1 MSRLLNLKKLKSQ
14 YNIYN
19 SSKFVKEKYNRG
31 NKYISV
37 FDKKNN
43 SEELKEKNNNQQKQ
57 NYSNFL
63 LQIILIKIQRELVF
77 H

>member
-43 SEELKEKNNNQQKQ
+43 SEELKEKNNNQQK
-57 NYSNFL
+57 NIKSVL
-63 LQIILIKIQRELVF
+63 L
-77 H
+77 